1 MKQVIIGSVATVA
14 LASLVAGCFEPP
26 PAISTQTGF
35 RGLSMGEV
43 LHPATVKAKKE
54 RDAQY
59 PPALPAVKPE
69 GQPVSKVYKNVK
81 VLGDLTEPEFLRTMT
96 AMTEWVAPAQG
107 CTYCHDENNLASDAK
122 YTYQTARR
130 MLEMTRHINTEWTK
144 HVAQTGVTCY
154 TCHRGTPL
162 PPYIRYMEPTLPLN
176 NRETPTHYERVETR
190 AGYIVRLA
198 KYQAYT
204 AINFDPFTRFLAT
217 DKNQIR
223 VVPQTALPLVGVSR
237 GRERRPLSDA
247 YATFGLMLS
256 ISDQLGTNCT
266 FCHNTQTFETWG
278 KKSTPQRA
286 IAYWGIRMVRD
297 VNMNY
302 LAPLNK
308 VLPAS
313 RLGRMGEAPQ
323 ADCRTCHQ
331 GVTKPLFGASR
342 MKDYPEL
349 GPVKAAAK

>member
-1 MKQVIIGSVATVA
+1 MKQLIVNSVATVA

-26 PAISTQTGF
+26 PATTTQTGF

-59 PPALPAVKPE
+59 PPALPAVKAE
-69 GQPVSKVYKNVK
+69 GPPVSQVYKNVK
-81 VLGDLTEPEFLRTMT
+81 VLGNLTEAEFLRTMT
-96 AMTEWVAPAQG
+96 AMTEWVSPEEG
-107 CTYCHDENNLASDAK
+107 CTYCHDENNLASEAK
-122 YTYQTARR
+122 YPYVVARR
-130 MLEMTRHINTEWTK
+130 MLEMTRAINTNWTQ

-162 PPYIRYMEPTLPLN
+162 PPYVRYLEPTLPLN
-176 NRETPTHYERVETR
+176 NRETPTHVERVETR
-190 AGYIVRLA
+190 SGYVVRLA
-198 KYQAYT
+198 KYTAYS
-204 AINFDPFTRFLAT
+204 ALNYDPFTMFLAN
-217 DKNQIR
+217 DKRQVR

-237 GRERRPLSDA
+237 GKERRPLSDA
-247 YATFGLMLS
+247 YATFALMMS
-256 ISDQLGTNCT
+256 ISDSLGTNCT
-266 FCHNTQTFETWG
+266 FCHNAQSFETWG

-286 IAYWGIRMVRD
+286 IAWWGIRMVRD
-297 VNMNY
+297 MNMNY
-302 LAPLNK
+302 LAPLNT

-313 RLGRMGEAPQ
+313 RLGRQGEAPQ

-342 MKDYPEL
+342 LQDYPEL
-349 GPVKAAAK
+349 GPIKAAAK

>member
-1 MKQVIIGSVATVA
+1 MKHMIAKSVATVA
-14 LASLVAGCFEPP
+14 LASLVSGCFEPP

-59 PPALPAVKPE
+59 PPAQPAVKAE
-69 GQPVSKVYKNVK
+69 GPPVSKVYKNVK

-96 AMTEWVAPAQG
+96 AMTEWVAPKEG
-107 CTYCHDENNLASDAK
+107 CTYCHDEADLASDAK
-122 YTYQTARR
+122 YTYQVSRR
-130 MLEMTRHINTEWTK
+130 MLEMTRHINTDWSS

-154 TCHRGTPL
+154 TCHRGRPV
-162 PPYIRYMEPTLPLN
+162 PPYIRYLEPRLPLDN
-176 NRETPTHYERVETR
+176 AVKPTFVE
-190 AGYIVRLA
+190 ADNSGQIVRLA
-198 KYQAYT
+198 KNTAYS
-204 AINFDPFTRFLAT
+204 ALNYDPFAMYLANDKREIRF
-217 DKNQIR
+217 
-223 VVPQTALPLVGVSR
+223 VPQTALPPVGVSR
-237 GRERRPLSDA
+237 GMERRSMADAYSTFALMMFISDA
-247 YATFGLMLS
+247 
-256 ISDQLGTNCT
+256 IGTNCT
-266 FCHNTQTFETWG
+266 FCHNPQTFESWG

-286 IAYWGIRMVRD
+286 IAWHGIRLVRD
-297 VNMNY
+297 LNMNF
-302 LAPLNK
+302 LTPLK
-308 VLPAS
+308 PVYPAN
-313 RLGRMGEAPQ
+313 RLGAQGEAPM